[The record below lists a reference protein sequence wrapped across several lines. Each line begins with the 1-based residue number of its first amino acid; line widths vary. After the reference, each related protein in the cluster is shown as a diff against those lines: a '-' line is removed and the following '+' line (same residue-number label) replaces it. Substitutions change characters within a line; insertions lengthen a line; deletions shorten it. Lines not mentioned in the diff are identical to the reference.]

1 MIGDDY
7 RVKAAMQ
14 ERLRAAR
21 CRFPEDEY
29 GQVQRALKQLNGYE
43 LSTLNDIAPSAADDD
58 SWAPIANFVGDDD
71 SPDDMT
77 AVSTAANHL
86 EGLGLIEI
94 QTPSE
99 DGAGIDL
106 MRFRAT
112 DLGRRFVKAVRS
124 D

>member
-1 MIGDDY
+1 MTGDEY
-7 RVKAAMQ
+7 RATAAMQ

-21 CRFPEDEY
+21 CRFSEDEY
-29 GQVQRALKQLNGYE
+29 GQVQRALEQLNGYE
-43 LSTLNDIAPSAADDD
+43 LSTLQDIAPSAAADD
-58 SWAPIANFVGDDD
+58 SWAPITNFVGDDE

-86 EGLGLIEI
+86 QGLGLIEI
-94 QTPSE
+94 ETPSE

-112 DLGRRFVKAVRS
+112 DLGRRFVNVVRR